1 MKESLVGNQEMAAK
15 AGAMLEALRTETSRV
30 LVGKRDLVDTLLT
43 GLIAPGHVL
52 IEGVPGIAK
61 TLAARS
67 LAQAAGL
74 EYSRIQFTS
83 DLLPA
88 DVTGT
93 LVFNQADGRF
103 TVRKGP
109 VFAQLVVADEINRAP
124 AKVQSAL
131 LEAMEEA
138 RVTIGND
145 TLSLPD
151 PFFVIATQNPI
162 EHEGTYPL
170 PEAELDRFLVKAL
183 AVYPSEEEE
192 KAIVS
197 GSDERARL
205 SAVNKVLGPG
215 DVAFLRAQAR
225 TVAVRPEL
233 IEYATGIVRA
243 TRPEVA
249 SQSRDPRVRDYARLI
264 EFGASP
270 RASIAL
276 FRVARARALLSGRAY
291 VLPDDMKAG
300 AADVLRHR
308 LVLSY
313 EAEAEGM
320 KSDDLVSLVLST
332 VPAP

>member
-15 AGAMLEALRTETSRV
+15 AGAMLEALRAETSRV

-225 TVAVRPEL
+225 AVVVRPEL
-233 IEYATGIVRA
+233 IEYASSIVRT

-276 FRVARARALLSGRAY
+276 FRVARARALLSGRAH
-291 VLPDDMKAG
+291 VLPDDVKAG

-320 KSDDLVSLVLST
+320 KSDVLVSLVLST

>member
-1 MKESLVGNQEMAAK
+1 MNESSFSLSGGQGAKPLIDSLRAEVG
-15 AGAMLEALRTETSRV
+15 RV
-30 LVGKRDLVDTLLT
+30 MIGKQGLVDSLIA
-43 GLIAPGHVL
+43 GLIAPGHIL

-61 TLAARS
+61 TLAARCLS
-67 LAQAAGL
+67 TAAGL
-74 EYSRIQFTS
+74 GYSRIQFTS

-93 LVFNQADGRF
+93 LVFNQADGKF
-103 TVRKGP
+103 NVRKGP
-109 VFAQLVVADEINRAP
+109 VFAQLVLADEINRAP

-138 RVTIGND
+138 RVTIGNE
-145 TLSLPD
+145 SLALPE

-170 PEAELDRFLVKAL
+170 PEAELDRFLIKIQAD
-183 AVYPSEEEE
+183 YPDQEEEE
-192 KAIVS
+192 RIISSADARQGPLDIQ
-197 GSDERARL
+197 ARL
-205 SAVNKVLGPG
+205 GPA
-215 DVAFLRAQAR
+215 DILRLRSMAQAV
-225 TVAVRPEL
+225 TVKPEL
-233 IEYATGIVRA
+233 VAYIARIVRG
-243 TRPEVA
+243 TRPQTAAA
-249 SQSRDPRVRDYARLI
+249 SKDPRVRDYAHFI

-276 FRVARARALLSGRAY
+276 FRVSRARALMEGREY
-291 VLPDDMKAG
+291 VLPDDIKAS

-320 KSDDLVSLVLST
+320 RAEDLVSLVLST
-332 VPAP
+332 VVAP

>member
-1 MKESLVGNQEMAAK
+1 MKESLVGNQESASKAA
-15 AGAMLEALRTETSRV
+15 AMLEALRAETSRV
-30 LVGKRDLVDTLLT
+30 LVGKRDLVDALLT

-103 TVRKGP
+103 SVRKGP

-124 AKVQSAL
+124 AKVQSSL

-138 RVTIGND
+138 RVTIGNES
-145 TLSLPD
+145 LSLPD

-170 PEAELDRFLVKAL
+170 PEAELDRFLIKAL
-183 AVYPSEEEE
+183 ARYPSEEEE
-192 KAIVS
+192 LAIVS
-197 GSDERARL
+197 LSDERAGRP
-205 SAVNKVLGPG
+205 SVNRVLAPG
-215 DVAFLRAQAR
+215 DVEFLRARAR
-225 TVAVRPEL
+225 AVEASPQIVEYVAR
-233 IEYATGIVRA
+233 IVRG

-276 FRVARARALLSGRAY
+276 FRVARARALFSGRAH
-291 VLPDDMKAG
+291 VLPDDVKAG
-300 AADVLRHR
+300 AADALRHR
-308 LVLSY
+308 IVLSY

-320 KSDDLVSLVLST
+320 KCDDLVSLVLST
-332 VPAP
+332 VSAP

>member
-1 MKESLVGNQEMAAK
+1 MKENISGNAQASVRAA
-15 AGAMLEALRTETSRV
+15 AMIQALRAETSRAM
-30 LVGKRDLVDTLLT
+30 VGKKSLMDALIT
-43 GLIAPGHVL
+43 GLIAPGHIL

-61 TLAARS
+61 TLAARTLS
-67 LAQAAGL
+67 VAAGL
-74 EYSRIQFTS
+74 GYSRIQFTS

-109 VFAQLVVADEINRAP
+109 VFAHLVLADEINRAP

-138 RVTIGND
+138 KVTIGTD
-145 TLSLPD
+145 SLSLPD

-170 PEAELDRFLVKAL
+170 PEAELDRFLIKAH
-183 AVYPSEEEE
+183 ASYPSEEEE
-192 KAIVS
+192 LRIVATADDRS
-197 GSDERARL
+197 GSLEIRP
-205 SAVNKVLGPG
+205 VLRPE
-215 DVAFLRAQAR
+215 DILFLRGCAR
-225 TVAVRPEL
+225 SVEVKPEL
-233 IEYATGIVRA
+233 LAYIARIVRG
-243 TRPEVA
+243 TRPGTAGESA
-249 SQSRDPRVRDYARLI
+249 DPRVRDYAHFI

-276 FRVARARALLSGRAY
+276 YRVARARALLEGRGF
-291 VLPDDMKAG
+291 VLPDDIKAS

-308 LVLSY
+308 IVLSY
-313 EAEAEGM
+313 EAEADGLS
-320 KSDDLVSLVLST
+320 SDDLVSLVLST